1 MERKWGLEVI
11 SYKES
16 LILRVKTISLAW
28 TWTGLTIVA
37 YII

>member
-16 LILRVKTISLAW
+16 LILRVKAISLSW
-28 TWTGLTIVA
+28 TWIGLTIAA
-37 YII
+37 YIL

>member
-16 LILRVKTISLAW
+16 LTLRVKTISLAW
-28 TWTGLTIVA
+28 TWIGLTIVA
-37 YII
+37 YIL